1 MPTDD
6 FDDDDRPRRPR
17 QSRDDDF
24 EDDPPPRRRRDE
36 DDFRDDY
43 DDAPRKRRGKSEGLA
58 ITSMILGIFAIPL
71 SCCCGWLS
79 LPVSVTGIILGFVD
93 RSNNGPNGKSTA
105 GIICGFVAILLA
117 VVGFVLAMLDVFKF
131 NPRQFGR

>member
-1 MPTDD
+1 MPTDE
-6 FDDDDRPRRPR
+6 FDDDDRPRRR
-17 QSRDDDF
+17 RSSRDDDF
-24 EDDPPPRRRRDE
+24 DDDSPPRRRRDD

-43 DDAPRKRRGKSEGLA
+43 DDAPRRRKSEGLA
-58 ITSMILGIFAIPL
+58 IASMILGIFAIPL
-71 SCCCGWLS
+71 GCCCGWLS

-117 VVGFVLAMLDVFKF
+117 VLSIVLALLDVFQF
-131 NPRQFGR
+131 NPKQFGK